1 MTWRWFA
8 AWLVV
13 VVLAAPALGQRLVPH
28 GQAVAVAESVLVVVP
43 ASDWGRLQ
51 ARPGRHAE
59 CWTLDGAGLNAV
71 TFYAGI
77 KRGMALFREVDRHLR
92 PLPRFS
98 ASMLPTDVAQFYESS
113 YRVAGGSA
121 LFAIDEIAPAR
132 FAGRPGFR
140 FAYHFLRETDGV
152 NRRGEA
158 TGAVIDQQLYLITY
172 EAPVIHYFEQDLAEY
187 RALVATARVGEG
199 KGG

>member
-1 MTWRWFA
+1 MTHRWLA
-8 AWLVV
+8 VWLAPAL
-13 VVLAAPALGQRLVPH
+13 LAAPALGQRLVSH
-28 GQAVAVAESVLVVVP
+28 GQSVAVAESMLTVMP
-43 ASDWGRLQ
+43 ASDWSRLQ

-59 CWTLDGAGLNAV
+59 RWTLDGAGLNAV

-77 KRGMALFREVDRHLR
+77 KRGMALFREVDRHFS

-113 YRVAGGSA
+113 YRVAGGSP
-121 LFAIDEIAPAR
+121 LFAIDEITPAR

-140 FAYHFLRETDGV
+140 FAYHFLREKDGV

-158 TGAVIDQQLYLITY
+158 TGAVIDQQLYLITF
-172 EAPVIHYFEQDLAEY
+172 EAPAIHYFERDLTEY
-187 RALVATARVGEG
+187 RALVATARIA
-199 KGG
+199 GG